1 MDIPEVSM
9 ALANAS
15 VLSQVGTAVLSK
27 ALDSS
32 KELAAGMAQLMDAAA
47 MELAV
52 NPNVGANFDMRVCNG
67 CKKAA
72 PVLEICLSNCLGSCF
87 RQFFCEKS

>member
-15 VLSQVGTAVLSK
+15 VLYQVGTAVLSK

-52 NPNVGANFDMRVCNG
+52 NPNVGANFDMRV
-67 CKKAA
+67 
-72 PVLEICLSNCLGSCF
+72 
-87 RQFFCEKS
+87 